1 MLRDCETRQKR
12 NCSLL
17 RCFNIKKS
25 NPRICSDD
33 LIGVTTIQIQS
44 DEELKQL
51 EHVLEVVRHNHQ
63 KLDETFVNVFGN
75 MTYSQHVYINL
86 NVLLYK
92 TCHKLIERHV
102 RISYM
107 NNDQD
112 KLKKMLRIYFTL
124 KQLIE
129 NTLRNIEN
137 VQHRPR
143 LEMENFCDWFGV
155 EILKAWFNQVA
166 REAKILIRNNIE
178 KNYVNILSQP
188 VISGLPTKHLN
199 NIIFN
204 KVIRFWKEL
213 DWPDVKAIEIM
224 INCLNDCILEYYERM
239 LRKIK
244 KEHIPPYKRKINVSN
259 EMRLIVNNMTEITKC
274 IENVIEVIERDLTN
288 KLATESRKYLTG
300 PLRNII
306 AKAKSEMLS
315 CSKHTI
321 QSAKLQAY
329 ELIQNIINSKPGK
342 MKQNAFCTFEKFIDD
357 FVKLLI
363 HNLTKMGVKFVIYEI
378 WNEILKNLHESLDE
392 HKSKGVADVREI
404 LSMIVAKLSDKEDI
418 LTHNQMKNFK
428 YNRLKSDFLELDYT
442 KMN

>member
-1 MLRDCETRQKR
+1 MKCMVNNSIARLDQMHIFMGFEEKIDVE
-12 NCSLL
+12 LL
-17 RCFNIKKS
+17 RPFLQFLKSLSIFNCYMTEEIQFALQQNIEKYNCLLIRSIWAKK
-25 NPRICSDD
+25 D
-33 LIGVTTIQIQS
+33 S

-259 EMRLIVNNMTEITKC
+259 E
-274 IENVIEVIERDLTN
+274 
-288 KLATESRKYLTG
+288 
-300 PLRNII
+300 
-306 AKAKSEMLS
+306 
-315 CSKHTI
+315 
-321 QSAKLQAY
+321 AKLQAY

>member
-1 MLRDCETRQKR
+1 MKCMVNNSIARLDQMHIFMGFEEKIDVE
-12 NCSLL
+12 LL
-17 RCFNIKKS
+17 RPFLQFLKSLSIFNCYMTEEIQFALQQNIEKYNCLLIRSIWAKK
-25 NPRICSDD
+25 D
-33 LIGVTTIQIQS
+33 S

-224 INCLNDCILEYYERM
+224 IN
-239 LRKIK
+239 
-244 KEHIPPYKRKINVSN
+244 
-259 EMRLIVNNMTEITKC
+259 
-274 IENVIEVIERDLTN
+274 
-288 KLATESRKYLTG
+288 
-300 PLRNII
+300 
-306 AKAKSEMLS
+306 
-315 CSKHTI
+315 
-321 QSAKLQAY
+321 AKLQAY